1 MAHVTNEMDVG
12 TMCHEKALIREN
24 RLVLLFSQNHTRKNV
39 FISMGS
45 MLRMKQTLQ
54 SQELLQWETK
64 PVLISFGGR

>member
-1 MAHVTNEMDVG
+1 MSQMKWMLVQCVTKR
-12 TMCHEKALIREN
+12 HESETRDWF
-24 RLVLLFSQNHTRKNV
+24 LFSQNHTRENV

-64 PVLISFGGR
+64 PVLISFGGRYRR